1 MNHNLHLTKDY
12 YVQQLNYID
21 DNNKELTN
29 LYLSSTPIQERL
41 KHFFNL
47 YVLEVEDLLKTNK
60 RNEIIS
66 FFPKVFIGT
75 KVTVLYDE
83 ENETE
88 DYVICYP
95 EHSDPDSSY
104 ISFLSPVGRQLLLKK
119 IGEKISLKIPTG
131 EIPVTIKEISFVGH
145 LMASES
151 RTKEA

>member
-1 MNHNLHLTKDY
+1 MNHSRHLTKDY

-21 DNNKELTN
+21 ENIKELTN

-83 ENETE
+83 EDETE

-95 EHSDPDSSY
+95 EQSDPDLGY
-104 ISFLSPVGRQLLLKK
+104 ISFLSPVGRQLLFKNLGDKVS
-119 IGEKISLKIPTG
+119 IKIPTG
-131 EIPVTIKEISFVGH
+131 ELLVTIKEISFIGQ
-145 LMASES
+145 LLDYE
-151 RTKEA
+151 RKTKEA